1 MSAFGPHAGY
11 ILSADGSVVMILGGL
26 ILMTWRDHRAQ
37 RQALDALEQR
47 GAGRRSGK
55 ALS

>member
-11 ILSADGSVVMILGGL
+11 ILTAYASVVMILGGL